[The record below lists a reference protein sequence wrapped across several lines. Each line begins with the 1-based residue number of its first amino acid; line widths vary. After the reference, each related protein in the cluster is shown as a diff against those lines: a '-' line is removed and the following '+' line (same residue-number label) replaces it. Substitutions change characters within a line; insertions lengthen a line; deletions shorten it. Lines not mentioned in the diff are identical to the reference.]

1 MRLLN
6 SQIYGQGGTVK
17 MRNQSIH
24 SLEDVFNDP
33 AADYLLV
40 ANPKRKAISTDPDI
54 ENFKEIQEWIK
65 KHDGK
70 EPEKTRDP
78 SRMEERRMAN
88 HLKGYRS
95 HEDKLELLRPY
106 DELGLLSQESQ
117 KLTLEDT
124 VKNEKQDFDSL
135 DDILGDD
142 SILFGDSKQGTVN
155 SKLFDTKKLHE
166 IKREQENQPERIS
179 QRHQMEN
186 FSQYETMFKKVQAE
200 IASGQRQ
207 LRPFKN
213 YEILLHHF
221 YVLKG
226 QLLYIE
232 AVGDRKLTNNKSQR
246 KTDARLHVIYE
257 NGTENMP
264 LLNGLAASMY
274 GRNGKIVTELDK
286 NFKLTAD
293 DQTTGYIYVLKSE
306 SNNPE
311 VRKVQEEHSLYKVG
325 FTSGDVHKRIQNAEN
340 ESTYLYGSVK
350 ICETIQVVN
359 INSEALETAIHHAL
373 SNYRLDVDIK
383 APNGKLIHPREW
395 FVADLDTIND
405 VVNQI
410 VAKLKLS

>member
-1 MRLLN
+1 MN
-6 SQIYGQGGTVK
+6 
-17 MRNQSIH
+17 NQTIH

-33 AADYLLV
+33 EADELLV
-40 ANPKRKAISTDPDI
+40 AKPKKKTVSTDPDV

-65 KHDGK
+65 QHNGK

-78 SRMEERRMAN
+78 SRMGERRMASR
-88 HLKGYRS
+88 LKGYRS
-95 HEDKLELLRPY
+95 HEDMIELLKPY
-106 DELGLLSQESQ
+106 DELGLLNKESQ

-124 VKNEKQDFDSL
+124 VKSEKQDFNSL

-142 SILFGDSKQGTVN
+142 SILFGDSNQNTVN

-166 IKREQENQPERIS
+166 IKREQDNQPERVS
-179 QRHQMEN
+179 QRHQMDH
-186 FSQYETMFKKVQAE
+186 FSQYEPMFKKVQAE

-207 LRPFKN
+207 LRSFKN

-221 YVLKG
+221 YVLNG

-232 AVGDRKLTNNKSQR
+232 AMGDRKLINNKSQR

-257 NGTENMP
+257 NGTENTP

-274 GRNGKIVTELDK
+274 GRNGKIVTELNK
-286 NFKLTAD
+286 EFKLSSD

-306 SNNPE
+306 SDNPE

-340 ESTYLYGSVK
+340 ESTYLYGPVK
-350 ICETIQVVN
+350 VCETIQVLN

-383 APNGKLIHPREW
+383 APNGRLIHPREW
-395 FVADLDTIND
+395 FVADLDTINN

-410 VAKLKLS
+410 MSKLRIDQ